1 MVKKKSI
8 TALTVCRAQKDD
20 GLVCRWAESSSQ
32 LLVKVELLPE
42 PVQALQVAMLQRAD
56 ARLDVVVHK
65 PLSKG
70 NFCEAAAV
78 SKSLRN
84 AN

>member
-1 MVKKKSI
+1 MAKKKSI
-8 TALTVCRAQKDD
+8 TALTVCRTQEDD
-20 GLVCRWAESSSQ
+20 SLVCPWAKSSSQ
-32 LLVKVELLPE
+32 LLMKVELLPE
-42 PVQALQVAMLQRAD
+42 PVQALQVAMPRRAD

-65 PLSKG
+65 PLSRG
-70 NFCEAAAV
+70 NFSEAAAV

>member
-1 MVKKKSI
+1 MAKKKSI
-8 TALTVCRAQKDD
+8 TALTVCRTQEDD
-20 GLVCRWAESSSQ
+20 SLVCPWAKSSSQ
-32 LLVKVELLPE
+32 LVMKVELLPE
-42 PVQALQVAMLQRAD
+42 PVQCFGAD

-70 NFCEAAAV
+70 NFSEAAAV